1 METSKM
7 AQVIR
12 AEAADYRIRSRI
24 EHKYDVLTQNE
35 GEEILFQIQEKEPV
49 SALRLK
55 PYSAAIRRIPALPR
69 NNRLLSMADMT
80 RTDTS
85 IITLAGENE
94 SYQRRALEAAIAY
107 QDAMGIPCIFAS
119 GEKEQL
125 LTEYGFG
132 TVLKLPSYRI
142 NQELLSDSL
151 LLQARISGSIEF
163 VPSYIKIAALRRNGL
178 MELSHFA
185 NTVLCR
191 KYGLF
196 MIRGAVYYEKMLQE
210 LEADGG
216 GIYLI
221 MEYGN
226 LKGYFAV
233 DGKGEVR
240 ESIFENDLECER
252 YMIKQS
258 WK

>member
-1 METSKM
+1 MEDAEDVETSKM
-7 AQVIR
+7 EQVIR

-85 IITLAGENE
+85 IITLTGENE

-119 GEKEQL
+119 GENN
-125 LTEYGFG
+125 Y
-132 TVLKLPSYRI
+132 
-142 NQELLSDSL
+142 
-151 LLQARISGSIEF
+151 
-163 VPSYIKIAALRRNGL
+163 
-178 MELSHFA
+178 
-185 NTVLCR
+185 
-191 KYGLF
+191 
-196 MIRGAVYYEKMLQE
+196 
-210 LEADGG
+210 
-216 GIYLI
+216 
-221 MEYGN
+221 
-226 LKGYFAV
+226 
-233 DGKGEVR
+233 
-240 ESIFENDLECER
+240 
-252 YMIKQS
+252 
-258 WK
+258 

>member
-1 METSKM
+1 MEDAEDVETSKM
-7 AQVIR
+7 EQVIR

-85 IITLAGENE
+85 IITLTGENE

-151 LLQARISGSIEF
+151 LLQARISGSIKF

-226 LKGYFAV
+226 LK
-233 DGKGEVR
+233 E
-240 ESIFENDLECER
+240 
-252 YMIKQS
+252 
-258 WK
+258 

>member
-7 AQVIR
+7 EQVIR

-85 IITLAGENE
+85 IITLTGENE

-125 LTEYGFG
+125 LTEYG
-132 TVLKLPSYRI
+132 
-142 NQELLSDSL
+142 LS
-151 LLQARISGSIEF
+151 
-163 VPSYIKIAALRRNGL
+163 
-178 MELSHFA
+178 
-185 NTVLCR
+185 
-191 KYGLF
+191 
-196 MIRGAVYYEKMLQE
+196 
-210 LEADGG
+210 
-216 GIYLI
+216 LI
-221 MEYGN
+221 H
-226 LKGYFAV
+226 
-233 DGKGEVR
+233 
-240 ESIFENDLECER
+240 I
-252 YMIKQS
+252 
-258 WK
+258 

>member
-7 AQVIR
+7 EQVIR

-85 IITLAGENE
+85 IITLTGENE

-125 LTEYGFG
+125 PT
-132 TVLKLPSYRI
+132 
-142 NQELLSDSL
+142 
-151 LLQARISGSIEF
+151 
-163 VPSYIKIAALRRNGL
+163 
-178 MELSHFA
+178 
-185 NTVLCR
+185 
-191 KYGLF
+191 
-196 MIRGAVYYEKMLQE
+196 
-210 LEADGG
+210 
-216 GIYLI
+216 
-221 MEYGN
+221 
-226 LKGYFAV
+226 
-233 DGKGEVR
+233 
-240 ESIFENDLECER
+240 
-252 YMIKQS
+252 
-258 WK
+258 